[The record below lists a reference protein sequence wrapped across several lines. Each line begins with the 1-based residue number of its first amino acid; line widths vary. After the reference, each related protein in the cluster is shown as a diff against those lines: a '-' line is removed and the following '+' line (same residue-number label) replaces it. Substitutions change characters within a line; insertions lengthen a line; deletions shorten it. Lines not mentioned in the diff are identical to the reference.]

1 MKHST
6 KISVFWFLL
15 PLLVGGV
22 VAFLTRNSTEI
33 YQTVVQPMLSPPP
46 ILFPIVWSIL
56 YVLMGICAVLVYR
69 AGCVNALIVFS
80 LQLVLNFLWPLLF
93 FNAQAFW
100 AAFLLIVL
108 LWGCILWMTTLF
120 FQCRPLAG
128 WLSIPYLLWVTFAA
142 YLNVMIAWLN

>member
-15 PLLVGGV
+15 PLFVGGV
-22 VAFLTRNSTEI
+22 AAFLTRNSTAL
-33 YQTVVQPMLSPPP
+33 YQMVVQPMLSPPP

-56 YVLMGICAVLVYR
+56 YVLMGISAVLVDR
-69 AGCVNALIVFS
+69 TGCVNALMVFS
-80 LQLVLNFLWPLLF
+80 LQLILNFLWPLLF

-108 LWGCILWMTTLF
+108 LWGCILWMTILF

-128 WLSIPYLLWVTFAA
+128 WLTVPYLLWVTFAA